1 MIKKIYEAV
10 IEIPMGTQNKYEIDK
25 ARNRIKLDRVL
36 YTPMTYPAEYGYIEN
51 TLAEDGDPLDI
62 LVLASSKTF
71 PGCIVD
77 ARIVGYLDMVDNG
90 EPDQKIIGV
99 MDTDPRFSHINEL
112 EDIQQHTKREIKH
125 FFNTYKD
132 LQQNKVVEV
141 LDFHDKI
148 DALELILECQIRYD
162 MNKKSE

>member
-36 YTPMTYPAEYGYIEN
+36 YTPMTQPAEYGYIEN

-62 LVLASSKTF
+62 LVIASSKTF

-112 EDIQQHTKREIKH
+112 ADIQQHTKREIKH
-125 FFNTYKD
+125 FFMTYKD